1 MDHTTEIILQSTCL
15 TFSQQTGETECIC
28 IDGKEVTCASN
39 DGQQEDRP
47 KSKYPETVAN
57 KDAPVAHLSGLSGLS
72 GLAGLA
78 HRSPPEPHLSGLTNR
93 RPVVHRSAPVAHLS
107 GLVAHPSAKLN
118 VHDDYGCTYLFY
130 KPYFVFFSTK
140 SLPSATKT

>member
-1 MDHTTEIILQSTCL
+1 M
-15 TFSQQTGETECIC
+15 
-28 IDGKEVTCASN
+28 
-39 DGQQEDRP
+39 
-47 KSKYPETVAN
+47 
-57 KDAPVAHLSGLSGLS
+57 AHLSGLSGLS
-72 GLAGLA
+72 GLAGLAGLA

-93 RPVVHRSAPVAHLS
+93 RPAVVHRSAPVAHLS

-130 KPYFVFFSTK
+130 KPYFVFIFSTK